1 MLGTKSTTEDSA
13 QQRTL
18 ETISA
23 MENAYDKNRGVVL
36 KDILDVFSKI
46 KPETHQ
52 NLYNQ

>member
-18 ETISA
+18 ETIAS
-23 MENAYDKNRGVVL
+23 MEKAYEINRGVVL
-36 KDILDVFSKI
+36 KEILDVFTKI